1 MTQPTHIVDLG
12 YLDLHSGEA
21 SSLSAEVTIA
31 ALCLGGQ
38 SYLPHPV
45 PIAAQLDVN
54 RMTSGYALRLRYRA
68 SLSGPCMRCLE
79 DADVSVA
86 VDAREVDQP
95 GSDDRMRCPYLTDS
109 QLNLGAWARDALA
122 LALPSQIFC
131 ASDCLGLCSVCG
143 RNLNRDPDHHHE
155 PQRDPRFAA
164 LDALRGE
171 LD

>member
-12 YLDLHSGEA
+12 NLDLHSGEA

-31 ALCLGGQ
+31 ALTLGGQ
-38 SYLPHPV
+38 SYLPYPA
-45 PIAAQLDVN
+45 PIATQLDVN
-54 RMTSGYALRLRYRA
+54 RMTVGYALRLRYQV
-68 SLSGPCMRCLE
+68 SLAGPCMRCLE
-79 DADVSVA
+79 GAEVSVT
-86 VDAREVDQP
+86 VDSREVDQP
-95 GSDDRMRCPYLTDS
+95 GSDDKMRSPYLTDS
-109 QLNLGAWARDALA
+109 ELDLGAWARDALA

-131 ASDCLGLCSVCG
+131 SSDCLGLCSVCG
-143 RNLNRDPDHHHE
+143 KNLNWYPDHYHE